1 MQVTVNGEPTETTA
15 RTIAELLDALG
26 LAGRPVAVERN
37 ASVVPKRRHAQTEL
51 APGDR
56 LELVT
61 LVGGG

>member
-1 MQVTVNGEPTETTA
+1 MQVVVNGETTETDA
-15 RTIAELLDALG
+15 RTIAELLDRLG

-37 ASVVPKRRHAQTEL
+37 RSVVPKRAHAHTPL
-51 APGDR
+51 AAGDR

>member
-1 MQVTVNGEPTETTA
+1 MQILVNGEQTQTEA
-15 RTIAELLDALG
+15 QTIAELLDQLG

-37 ASVVPKRRHAQTEL
+37 RSVVPKRAHADTAL
-51 APGDR
+51 AEGDR

>member
-1 MQVTVNGEPTETTA
+1 MQVVVNGETTETDA
-15 RTIAELLDALG
+15 RTIAELLDRLG

-37 ASVVPKRRHAQTEL
+37 RSVVPKRAHADTPL
-51 APGDR
+51 AAGDR